1 MALKKKHIAY
11 LQKIQESQRKGRR
24 PPEDPDEKEERDA
37 LRKEVLEF
45 LRAINDEKELTKV
58 LIDRF
63 GQRAGSPLFENSIRA
78 WRALKR
84 KF

>member
-1 MALKKKHIAY
+1 MVLKKKHIEY
-11 LQKIQESQRKGRR
+11 LQKVQESQRQDRR
-24 PPEDPDEKEERDA
+24 PPEDPDEKEERDS

-45 LRAINDEKELTKV
+45 LRAINDEKELRRV

-63 GQRAGSPLFENSIRA
+63 GQRAGSASFENSIRA

>member
-1 MALKKKHIAY
+1 MALKKKHIQY
-11 LQKIQESQRKGRR
+11 LQKVQESQKSGRT

-45 LRAINDEKELTKV
+45 LRAINDERELRRV

-63 GQRAGSPLFENSIRA
+63 GQRAGSPLFEDSIRA